1 MTVNLC
7 VNEDNWCLKD
17 ELWKSIEKK
26 NIDNKNQQIFSKR
39 TFYLGKEK
47 LWYKSEN
54 RKFCIER

>member
-1 MTVNLC
+1 MTVNLY